1 MDGPDKCDEDAQ
13 ILSAGA
19 DSSAAQ
25 RDLEAARKDFDIPPA
40 TALKLLHLN
49 IEMLVKLAED
59 QGLPVDR
66 SSVSVS
72 GARRDNVSSGETTP
86 IRVTELHCSPGGYVG
101 AGHDSVQQSVLSKR
115 FVSKRE
121 PPINMKDY
129 LQRLHRYCPMST
141 AVYLAASVYIT
152 RMAMVEKVVSVN
164 SRNMHRLVLAGLR
177 VAMKSLEDLS
187 YPHHRVAKVGGVSE
201 GELSK
206 LEISFCFLADF
217 ELRVD
222 LQMLLDQVKYLERSK
237 GIGRDSS

>member
-1 MDGPDKCDEDAQ
+1 MDGPDKCDGDAQ
-13 ILSAGA
+13 VLSAGA
-19 DSSAAQ
+19 NDSTAQ
-25 RDLEAARKDFDIPPA
+25 HDLEAAKKDFDIPPA
-40 TALKLLHLN
+40 TALELLYLN
-49 IEMLVKLAED
+49 IEMLVKSAEK
-59 QGLPVDR
+59 QCLPVDR
-66 SSVSVS
+66 NSVGVS
-72 GARRDNVSSGETTP
+72 GARRDSISSGEVTP
-86 IRVTELHCSPGGYVG
+86 IRVTELHCSPAGYVG
-101 AGHDSVQQSVLSKR
+101 AGHDFVQQSVLSKR

-152 RMAMVEKVVSVN
+152 RMVVVEKVVSLN
-164 SRNMHRLVLAGLR
+164 SRNMHRLVLASLR

-187 YPHHRVAKVGGVSE
+187 YPHHRVARVGGVSE

-222 LQMLLDQVKYLERSK
+222 LQMLVDQVKYLERST
-237 GIGRDSS
+237 GIEGGCS